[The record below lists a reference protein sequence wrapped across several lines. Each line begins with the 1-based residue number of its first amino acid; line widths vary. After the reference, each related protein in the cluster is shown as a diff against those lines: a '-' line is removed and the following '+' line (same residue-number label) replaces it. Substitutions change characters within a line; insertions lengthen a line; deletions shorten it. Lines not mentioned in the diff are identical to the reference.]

1 VFSLGIEYWDPFG
14 VRNVFTITKFAGI
27 LYTLLSF
34 IYLKKNLELTQ
45 MNKPLVYSLFL
56 LWFWMTLVSLFSSN
70 IVGAD
75 IYLFL
80 GFFQLIILFWLVFND
95 VSNNPKIRNYI
106 FLSFV
111 SGVVLV
117 SILLS
122 LGIGIENV
130 QGDLVRGAD
139 GTRIYFMGMNPNR
152 MGDMGAIAILLV
164 FSLVFSGSYKSK
176 KRYLFLL
183 LIPSL
188 LTVIGFSGSRGS
200 FVLTFLGLFVFFLL
214 KKQRIQRRI
223 IFMVIGAFSIML
235 IYEFMSGFEIL
246 QQRLVMSI
254 EEGDTGGRLRIWEK
268 VLDIIQRN
276 PIVGVGQAG
285 YDFQM
290 KQIYGTE
297 KDPHNLFLFV
307 WAVSGIVGLALI
319 IYFYINV
326 MKRSLMN
333 LKENKDVTNIM
344 LFMAIFFLVSK
355 SGGALELKVVW
366 LLFACITPIL
376 YFKKSNIS

>member
-1 VFSLGIEYWDPFG
+1 
-14 VRNVFTITKFAGI
+14 
-27 LYTLLSF
+27 
-34 IYLKKNLELTQ
+34 
-45 MNKPLVYSLFL
+45 
-56 LWFWMTLVSLFSSN
+56 
-70 IVGAD
+70 
-75 IYLFL
+75 
-80 GFFQLIILFWLVFND
+80 
-95 VSNNPKIRNYI
+95 RNYI

-246 QQRLVMSI
+246 QQRLVMSV
-254 EEGDTGGRLRIWEK
+254 EQGDTGGRI
-268 VLDIIQRN
+268 
-276 PIVGVGQAG
+276 
-285 YDFQM
+285 
-290 KQIYGTE
+290 
-297 KDPHNLFLFV
+297 
-307 WAVSGIVGLALI
+307 
-319 IYFYINV
+319 
-326 MKRSLMN
+326 
-333 LKENKDVTNIM
+333 
-344 LFMAIFFLVSK
+344 
-355 SGGALELKVVW
+355 
-366 LLFACITPIL
+366 
-376 YFKKSNIS
+376 